1 MQARASFRGA
11 PPPTAFVR
19 LFIAGLLA
27 AFLLGGAGGYL
38 VRGLGFTVSTTTT
51 NSTDAHHPLVIE
63 SGAAPSV
70 PPVVSP
76 LQATSTPIA
85 NVAKRSQNR

>member
-11 PPPTAFVR
+11 PPPTAVVR

-63 SGAAPSV
+63 S
-70 PPVVSP
+70 PPY
-76 LQATSTPIA
+76 STPALSPAPQPATDPSGHFIPI
-85 NVAKRSQNR
+85 